1 MYIRLLLTLTVC
13 AALSGPAL
21 AHHGWTG
28 YDEDTPTNVVGTIRA
43 SSYDNPHATAQ
54 VQADGE
60 KGKTW
65 LAILAP
71 PSRMQARGL
80 SKDAI
85 KPGTKATLV
94 GYTSKTNP
102 DEMRIERIIING
114 KTVELR

>member
-1 MYIRLLLTLTVC
+1 MYIRLFLALTVC
-13 AALSGPAL
+13 ASLSSPVL

-28 YDEDTPTNVVGTIRA
+28 YDEGAVTNVTGTIRA

-80 SKDAI
+80 PKDAI
-85 KPGTKATLV
+85 KPGTKTTLV
-94 GYTSKTNP
+94 GYPSKTNP
-102 DEMRIERIIING
+102 DEMRIERMIVNG